1 MTSTAMPLTIA
12 VLAKAPAAGRVKTRL
27 CPPCSPAQAA
37 YLAAA
42 ALEDTM
48 VMARATP
55 ADRHVLVL
63 DGHADGWSGRGL
75 EVLDQ
80 RGDGLDERLA
90 AAFSDLGGPT
100 LLVGM
105 DTPQVTTAELT
116 DAAHHLVSN
125 GHDVVGPALDGGFWA
140 IGLHR
145 PDPKDFLG
153 VPMSEAITGAAQV
166 ERLEAR
172 GRCVH
177 LLGMQRDVDDWDD
190 ALAVADL
197 APTTRFAEAVAAVV
211 AEVERRGA
219 A

>member
-1 MTSTAMPLTIA
+1 
-12 VLAKAPAAGRVKTRL
+12 
-27 CPPCSPAQAA
+27 
-37 YLAAA
+37 
-42 ALEDTM
+42 M

-63 DGHADGWSGRGL
+63 DGEADGWSGRGL

-125 GHDVVGPALDGGFWA
+125 GNDVVGPALDGGFWA